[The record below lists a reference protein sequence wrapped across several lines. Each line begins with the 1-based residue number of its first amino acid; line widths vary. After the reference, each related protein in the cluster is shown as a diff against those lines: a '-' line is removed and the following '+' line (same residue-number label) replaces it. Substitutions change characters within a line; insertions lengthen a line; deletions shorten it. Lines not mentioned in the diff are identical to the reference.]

1 MDFRPDFTKSVF
13 RNIEFDY
20 KHMYAVPGQETVDN
34 NFGFFYDKME
44 YAYAITCHSS
54 QGSQYGKVM
63 YMHEDFMRDPE
74 DRKKLIYTA
83 LSRAIESV
91 IVVI

>member
-1 MDFRPDFTKSVF
+1 
-13 RNIEFDY
+13 
-20 KHMYAVPGQETVDN
+20 
-34 NFGFFYDKME
+34 ME
-44 YAYAITCHSS
+44 YAYAITCHAS
-54 QGSQYGKVM
+54 QGSQYSKVL
-63 YMHEDFMRDPE
+63 YMHEDFMRDSD

>member
-20 KHMYAVPGQETVDN
+20 KHMYAVPGQEIAEN